1 MPTFDRPIL
10 RHVPLRACCRRSGGA
25 AAFAPAYAQPA
36 AIDPVVK
43 APPQLTSLVD
53 SLVTVTVGRLDPGQ
67 TVTQSFTP
75 NPVPARGRDVVNGEW
90 PVAVVGGGEGQ
101 VNRKIRAVLRSPGG
115 QIVADGCGYAR
126 DAKPTT
132 AGSTTRAGAVGSR
145 ASSRAAA
152 RTRRAPGTSPSAT
165 AMVRAPPPSGPSR
178 VLGDIKIHVS
188 YRAAR

>member
-1 MPTFDRPIL
+1 MPIDRPSSL
-10 RHVPLRACCRRSGGA
+10 TFRCVLAAAALVGA

-43 APPQLTSLVD
+43 APPQLKSLVD

-75 NPVPARGRDVVNGEW
+75 NPPPAGGVMSVNGEW

-115 QIVADGCGYAR
+115 QVIADGCGYAR

-132 AGSTTRAGAVGSR
+132 AGSTTRPALSAAGQFQGSSQDAAGAWNVAVSYCDGG
-145 ASSRAAA
+145 AA
-152 RTRRAPGTSPSAT
+152 
-165 AMVRAPPPSGPSR
+165 PPSGPSR